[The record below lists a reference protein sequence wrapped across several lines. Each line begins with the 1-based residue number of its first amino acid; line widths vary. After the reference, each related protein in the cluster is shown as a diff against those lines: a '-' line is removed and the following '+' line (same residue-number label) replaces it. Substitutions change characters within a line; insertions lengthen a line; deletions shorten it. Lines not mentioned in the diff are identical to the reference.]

1 MEHLL
6 NKRVKAVRASA
17 IRSYSEKVKCYP
29 DGIDLTIGQPD
40 FQTPEHIK
48 HAGIRAIERNKTG
61 YTPSA
66 GIRDLRM
73 AACQF
78 AKEMY
83 GLDYD
88 WRTEISVMN
97 GATQALDVTFRTILE
112 EGSEVILAGPSYPGY
127 LPLIEMCGATPV
139 LIDTREHGFKIS
151 AELIEEKITDKT
163 RCVLLSY
170 PSNPL
175 GTILSREELKEIA
188 SLLRNYEIF
197 IVSDEIY
204 SELIFDHAHHS
215 IAEFPEVKK
224 QTIVING
231 VSKAYSMTGWRI
243 GFIYA
248 EDYLIREML
257 KVHMFNT
264 SCANSISQYAA
275 EVALKS
281 GNRDSIM
288 MKKVYKERRNYIYQ
302 RLIDIGFTVNKPE
315 ASFYIFP
322 SIKNIASDSLTFANC
337 ILEQKRVAVVPG
349 SAFSYLGE
357 GYIRISFAVSME
369 ILEEALL
376 RIEQYVQSTY

>member
-188 SLLRNYEIF
+188 SLLRNYEILSF
-197 IVSDEIY
+197 
-204 SELIFDHAHHS
+204 
-215 IAEFPEVKK
+215 
-224 QTIVING
+224 Q
-231 VSKAYSMTGWRI
+231 
-243 GFIYA
+243 
-248 EDYLIREML
+248 
-257 KVHMFNT
+257 
-264 SCANSISQYAA
+264 
-275 EVALKS
+275 
-281 GNRDSIM
+281 
-288 MKKVYKERRNYIYQ
+288 MKY
-302 RLIDIGFTVNKPE
+302 TVN
-315 ASFYIFP
+315 
-322 SIKNIASDSLTFANC
+322 
-337 ILEQKRVAVVPG
+337 
-349 SAFSYLGE
+349 
-357 GYIRISFAVSME
+357 
-369 ILEEALL
+369 
-376 RIEQYVQSTY
+376 